1 MPCWWSNM
9 MTEEEMLMPCPT
21 RMMTR
26 WSTRNSNGVKEN
38 TLWNADCVET
48 KRDIASHPDLWEG
61 RLRTVE
67 GRLDSARLYLIIL
80 WARTTV
86 DMIYICTITFKSCQ
100 PSVSSNFFPHVSTI
114 TSVCFCCF
122 RMIITA
128 PTLDCFEIFCVVPP
142 QSLLPS
148 SWRTE
153 GNIPMPMEMSSWAF
167 GTKESSWVALS
178 TTWYGNPTGTN
189 RMSVFLVH
197 VFFGSIVDFS
207 LVRRDIWKYYKCL
220 KKAKH

>member
-38 TLWNADCVET
+38 TLRNADCVET
-48 KRDIASHPDLWEG
+48 KRDIASQPHCGSPRFVGG

-67 GRLDSARLYLIIL
+67 GRLDSARYYGQAI
-80 WARTTV
+80 WQS
-86 DMIYICTITFKSCQ
+86 IYALSPSKVVNQVCQATF
-100 PSVSSNFFPHVSTI
+100 FH
-114 TSVCFCCF
+114 
-122 RMIITA
+122 
-128 PTLDCFEIFCVVPP
+128 IFP
-142 QSLLPS
+142 QSLLVFVVFEWLNS
-148 SWRTE
+148 TNLRLFRYFVLFLLNRCCNQRRTE

-178 TTWYGNPTGTN
+178 TTWYGNLGN
-189 RMSVFLVH
+189 LGWVVCVFGAC
-197 VFFGSIVDFS
+197 FFGSSRFFACS
-207 LVRRDIWKYYKCL
+207 
-220 KKAKH
+220 